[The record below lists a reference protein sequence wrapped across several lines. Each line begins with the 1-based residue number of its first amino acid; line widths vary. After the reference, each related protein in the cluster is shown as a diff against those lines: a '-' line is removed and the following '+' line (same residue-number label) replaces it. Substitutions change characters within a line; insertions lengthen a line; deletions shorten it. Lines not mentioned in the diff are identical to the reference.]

1 MRLPLACFLL
11 RIPRPAVVAC
21 CSSRTLP
28 RIALTVCAGEASL
41 LSAASPIARALLS
54 RRARKMQEDGPVR
67 VSTRRVD
74 GNAAPSAQP
83 GVVGTKESRVVANAG
98 GRPKLPVS
106 HHRSTLHRCC
116 AVSYAVAEVLWQ
128 LAQLSARLSAAALVG
143 ALPAFPTRTVVS
155 LPLAACRGRHHPRD
169 QRRGT
174 RGASHCVPLG
184 YASKRVPPRVAACRH
199 TRACNARALGLSRSA
214 ATACS
219 DVFSAA
225 RACTSAPHDPFCEVP
240 RAWRLIGQ
248 ASRPGSASS
257 PAVPR
262 SPTHRTGLNRHAIP
276 RANSR
281 SVANP
286 VLRGGLLPSESDSD
300 KRHRAGPTHACTS
313 AGAKPFSPYGRLPK
327 STHVP
332 SRATC
337 LARGGLP
344 ERPRH
349 SLSVSVRE
357 SVATARGRTQEQG
370 RVKAQRETRAGKSDA
385 LCRTCARV
393 SRTWVEVTR
402 LQPSARRAITPP
414 FARRP
419 CVALPR
425 ASFGKGKRCC
435 RHAPA
440 PQCRRPELV
449 RQSARVHCALAQA
462 AVRGHGTRCQLGLRG
477 RRAMWREEM

>member
-1 MRLPLACFLL
+1 
-11 RIPRPAVVAC
+11 
-21 CSSRTLP
+21 
-28 RIALTVCAGEASL
+28 
-41 LSAASPIARALLS
+41 
-54 RRARKMQEDGPVR
+54 MQ
-67 VSTRRVD
+67 S
-74 GNAAPSAQP
+74 
-83 GVVGTKESRVVANAG
+83 
-98 GRPKLPVS
+98 
-106 HHRSTLHRCC
+106 
-116 AVSYAVAEVLWQ
+116 
-128 LAQLSARLSAAALVG
+128 
-143 ALPAFPTRTVVS
+143 
-155 LPLAACRGRHHPRD
+155 
-169 QRRGT
+169 
-174 RGASHCVPLG
+174 
-184 YASKRVPPRVAACRH
+184 
-199 TRACNARALGLSRSA
+199 
-214 ATACS
+214 
-219 DVFSAA
+219 
-225 RACTSAPHDPFCEVP
+225 
-240 RAWRLIGQ
+240 
-248 ASRPGSASS
+248 
-257 PAVPR
+257 
-262 SPTHRTGLNRHAIP
+262 P

-370 RVKAQRETRAGKSDA
+370 RVKAQRETRARKSDA

-425 ASFGKGKRCC
+425 WLLSGKGRVVVDTR
-435 RHAPA
+435 RH

-462 AVRGHGTRCQLGLRG
+462 ARCAGMERGCQLGLRG